1 MYTLKENM
9 KRFNTKNLNEQDN
22 KAFGRF
28 AKSEKPATGDVTQ
41 GNVDSARDKAERFGS
56 QPWGME
62 AITRD
67 GAVEINNFEDA
78 VAAIPNMESINKQEL
93 LYALDEVMPGIMEL
107 CKLV

>member
-9 KRFNTKNLNEQDN
+9 KRFNTKNLNEQGN
-22 KAFGRF
+22 EFFGDTGERVDG
-28 AKSEKPATGDVTQ
+28 KSQADII
-41 GNVDSARDKAERFGS
+41 SANDQKERFGNG
-56 QPWGME
+56 QWGME
-62 AITRD
+62 AVTKD
-67 GAVEINNFEDA
+67 GRVEINNFEDV